1 MCDNILNK
9 SIENIKGVGEA
20 RLRQLSVLGINTIH
34 DAITYYPRG
43 HEDRSV
49 VKKICDL
56 KQDDNCSFIGTIS
69 SSIQELRTRSLTIY
83 KVKVDDGT
91 GSILL
96 VFFNQ
101 HYIKKILTLGRTF
114 IFFGNIEKNG
124 GRLQVQ
130 NPVFEAYTKNNL
142 QKATSIVPI
151 YNLTY
156 GLSQTVLR
164 GIINRALEV
173 GLDSIKEFMPQ
184 EILHEKR
191 LESLCY
197 SMQNIHMPQ
206 TKEHFKKARNRLVFD
221 EFFLLQLALFN
232 IKKTNDIC
240 NNNLKIIEHESCR
253 EFIEKLPFKLT
264 NAQMRT
270 IKEVFFDMQ
279 SDKIMNRLIQ
289 GDVGSGK
296 TIVAIIALL
305 NAVKNGYQGIMLA
318 PTEILARQH
327 EETLNSFLKPFEIEV
342 GLLVGSMKKK
352 EKNRLLDRIQLGK
365 INIVV
370 GTHAILQESV
380 IFDNVGLVITDEQ
393 HRFGVKQRATLAKK
407 GNTPH
412 VLAMSATPIPRTL
425 ALILYGDLDISIID
439 ELPPERKKVTT
450 RVISEDK
457 KERMN
462 NFIRQKVKEGRQ
474 CYVVCPLVEDS
485 ESIEAKA
492 VNSLAKKLAEED
504 FKDLRVALIH
514 GKLRSSKKDEIMEEF
529 KNGNI
534 DILISTTVIEVG
546 VNVPNASI
554 MVIEHAERFG
564 LSTLHQLRGR
574 VGRGDKEA
582 FCILVTE
589 NKGKVNNER
598 MKIMKNTN
606 DGFII
611 SKKDLELRGIGD
623 FFGTRQHGI
632 PDLKIANIYEDIAI
646 LKEAQSV
653 AQDIM
658 EKDNFLEKH
667 PILKEE
673 VEKRFLNKLKEDIVL
688 N

>member
-1 MCDNILNK
+1 MCNDILNK

-20 RLRQLSVLGINTIH
+20 RLKQLGILGINTIG
-34 DAITYYPRG
+34 DAIAYYPRN
-43 HEDRSV
+43 HEDRSII
-49 VKKICDL
+49 KKICDL

-69 SSIQELRTRSLTIY
+69 SSIQQLKTRSLTIY

-101 HYIKKILTLGRTF
+101 HYIKKILTMGRTF
-114 IFFGNIEKNG
+114 VFFGNVEKNG

-130 NPVFEAYTKNNL
+130 NPVFEAYTKNNFK
-142 QKATSIVPI
+142 KATSIVPI

-164 GIINRALEV
+164 GIINRALEL
-173 GLDSIKEFMPQ
+173 GLKNINDFMPKDILQ
-184 EILHEKR
+184 KLDMEEIHYAIK
-191 LESLCY
+191 
-197 SMQNIHMPQ
+197 NIHIPESQ
-206 TKEHFKKARNRLVFD
+206 AHFIKARRRLVFD

-232 IKKTNDIC
+232 IKKTNDVC
-240 NNNLKIIEHESCR
+240 NNNLKIVEHESCKK
-253 EFIEKLPFKLT
+253 FIETLPFKLT
-264 NAQMRT
+264 NAQLRT
-270 IKEVFFDMQ
+270 IREVFSDME
-279 SDKIMNRLIQ
+279 SEKIMNRLIQ

-327 EETLNSFLKPFEIEV
+327 EETLNSFLKPFGIEV

-352 EKNRLLDRIQLGK
+352 EKNRILDRIQLGK

-450 RVISEDK
+450 LVIGEDK

-462 NFIRQKVKEGRQ
+462 NFIRKKVEEGRQ
-474 CYVVCPLVEDS
+474 CYVVCPLVEES
-485 ESIEAKA
+485 ESIEAKD

-504 FKDLRVALIH
+504 LKDLRVALIH
-514 GKLRSSKKDEIMEEF
+514 GKLKASKKDEIMEEF
-529 KNGNI
+529 KNGKV

-554 MVIEHAERFG
+554 MVIENAERFG

-589 NKGKVNNER
+589 NKGKVNNQR
-598 MKIMKNTN
+598 MKIMKSTN

-611 SKKDLELRGIGD
+611 SQKDLELRGIGD

-632 PDLKIANIYEDIAI
+632 PDLKIANIYEDIGI
-646 LKEAQSV
+646 LKEAQKV
-653 AQDIM
+653 AQSIM
-658 EKDNFLEKH
+658 EKDDFLDNNLL
-667 PILKEE
+667 LKEE

>member
-1 MCDNILNK
+1 MCNDILNK

-20 RLRQLSVLGINTIH
+20 RLKQLGILGINTIG
-34 DAITYYPRG
+34 DAIAYYPRN
-43 HEDRSV
+43 HEDRSII
-49 VKKICDL
+49 KKICDL

-69 SSIQELRTRSLTIY
+69 SSIQQLKTRSLTIY

-101 HYIKKILTLGRTF
+101 HYIKKILTMGRTF
-114 IFFGNIEKNG
+114 VFFGNVEKNG

-130 NPVFEAYTKNNL
+130 NPVFEAYTKNNFK
-142 QKATSIVPI
+142 KATSIVPI

-164 GIINRALEV
+164 GIINRALEL
-173 GLDSIKEFMPQ
+173 GLNNINEFMPKD
-184 EILHEKR
+184 ILQR
-191 LESLCY
+191 LDMEGLHY
-197 SMQNIHMPQ
+197 AIKNIHIPESQ
-206 TKEHFKKARNRLVFD
+206 AHFIKARRRLVFD

-232 IKKTNDIC
+232 IKKTNDVC
-240 NNNLKIIEHESCR
+240 NNNLKIVEHESCKK
-253 EFIEKLPFKLT
+253 FIETLPFKLT
-264 NAQMRT
+264 NAQLRT
-270 IKEVFFDMQ
+270 IREVFSDMQ
-279 SDKIMNRLIQ
+279 SEKIMNRLIQ

-327 EETLNSFLKPFEIEV
+327 EETLNNFLKPFGIEV

-352 EKNRLLDRIQLGK
+352 EKNRILDRIQLGK

-450 RVISEDK
+450 LVIGEDK

-462 NFIRQKVKEGRQ
+462 NFIRKKVEEGRQ
-474 CYVVCPLVEDS
+474 CYVVCPLVEES
-485 ESIEAKA
+485 ESIEAKD

-504 FKDLRVALIH
+504 LKDLRVALIH
-514 GKLRSSKKDEIMEEF
+514 GKLKASKKDEIMEEF
-529 KNGNI
+529 KNGKV

-554 MVIEHAERFG
+554 MVIENAERFG

-589 NKGKVNNER
+589 NKGKVNNQR
-598 MKIMKNTN
+598 MKIMKSTN

-611 SKKDLELRGIGD
+611 SQKDLELRGIGD

-632 PDLKIANIYEDIAI
+632 PDLKIANIYEDIGI
-646 LKEAQSV
+646 LKEAQKV
-653 AQDIM
+653 AQSIM
-658 EKDNFLEKH
+658 EKDNFLDNNLL
-667 PILKEE
+667 LKEE